1 MNSMNLNEMRADILN
16 KLRNGVKLTQGDM
29 TSASRV
35 ALGSGHINDKVTY
48 VTVKHTLQS
57 QLKKVGSEQ

>member
-1 MNSMNLNEMRADILN
+1 MRADILN
-16 KLRNGVKLTQGDM
+16 KLRNGVELTQGDM

-35 ALGSGHINDKVTY
+35 ASSSGHINDKVTY

-57 QLKKVGSEQ
+57 QLKKRGK